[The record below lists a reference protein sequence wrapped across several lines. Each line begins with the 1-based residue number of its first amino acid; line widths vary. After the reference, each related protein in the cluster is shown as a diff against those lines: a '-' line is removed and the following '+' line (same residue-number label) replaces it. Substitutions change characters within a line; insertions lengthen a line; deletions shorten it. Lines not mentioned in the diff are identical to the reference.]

1 MRNYG
6 STLGLAVLGTVLIN
20 VFSDR
25 LSTALGRLGVPSS
38 GLQDVTQ
45 SSGPPSQ
52 SSLQAAPAALRA
64 PIQAAVRHAFA
75 TGTQAVLIGMC
86 VALAVSFLFALRHP
100 GRQAYASALT
110 LTPEGTEEPV
120 TES

>member
-1 MRNYG
+1 ML
-6 STLGLAVLGTVLIN
+6 SN

-38 GLQDVTQ
+38 GLKGVTQ
-45 SSGPPSQ
+45 TSGPPSQ
-52 SSLQAAPAALRA
+52 SSLQSAPAALRA
-64 PIQAAVRHAFA
+64 PIEAAVKHDFA

-86 VALAVSFLFALRHP
+86 IALAVSFLFALRHP

-110 LTPEGTEEPV
+110 LGPEGTEEPV